1 MHDIV
6 HIPHTKHRQ
15 VAIINNKILHLT
27 PEFISGTVMGVT
39 IDAYKTKLLHALFI
53 YAHSHD
59 IVVTVVYIIVPNK
72 PKATGLALGWNYK
85 HIKVVKTIDK
95 SSSFNGG
102 VSSFR
107 DETYLRIG

>member
-1 MHDIV
+1 MLFISPIQNIGKLRLFTTKLCTSTPDI
-6 HIPHTKHRQ
+6 
-15 VAIINNKILHLT
+15 
-27 PEFISGTVMGVT
+27 ISGTVMGVT
-39 IDAYKTKLLHALFI
+39 IDANKTKLLHALFI
-53 YAHSHD
+53 NAHSHD